1 MSAKKHQNI
10 FQCEKT
16 SKQFSVTSEP
26 LFCTAKMSKQDVN
39 NSITAASLSPELWT
53 ASSNEALQ
61 LFITDNKGTA
71 HPFNPSFTYP
81 IFGDSESVFG
91 FQDLVIFLCFDS
103 VTFLPFLNVK
113 YSNKLNDEDIEIDPK
128 AKLLEFLPES
138 TVFKDE
144 VKWRDLIEEEQKSY
158 EIPGEILAEF
168 SKGDDKYAI
177 YKLNLKS
184 AQGLELHKR
193 LQILVLLFIEA
204 GSYIESEDACWEICV
219 LYDMSNE
226 SLPEIVGFSTVYN
239 YWKYPGFE
247 KFDNG
252 AIEIRKKVSQ
262 FVILPTYQGKGLGG
276 EFYQKLYELWLKD
289 DRIIEIVIE
298 DPNESFDDLRDR
310 NDVVRL
316 VDGKVIDLNELSVE
330 LASDQAWFNKL
341 KTSQKLEKRQLSRL
355 LEMLLLYT
363 LKSHDST
370 NLSKKKIRLF
380 IKRRLYEKNKEA
392 LLTLDQPTR
401 LDKLQTAYDALEQ
414 DYYRIM
420 GPIKLSNKRSA
431 GDAQPSKKIKFS

>member
-1 MSAKKHQNI
+1 
-10 FQCEKT
+10 
-16 SKQFSVTSEP
+16 
-26 LFCTAKMSKQDVN
+26 MSKEGS

-53 ASSNEALQ
+53 TSSNEALQ
-61 LFITDNKGTA
+61 LFITDNKGAA
-71 HPFNPSFTYP
+71 HPFSPSFTYP

-91 FQDLVIFLCFDS
+91 FQELVIFLCFDS

-128 AKLLEFLPES
+128 TKLLQFLPES

-144 VKWRDLIEEEQKSY
+144 VKWRDLIKEEQKDY
-158 EIPGEILAEF
+158 KIPGERVVEF
-168 SKGDDKYAI
+168 SKNGEKYGI
-177 YKLNLKS
+177 YKLDLSTAK
-184 AQGLELHKR
+184 GLELHKR

-204 GSYIESEDACWEICV
+204 GSYIESDDESWEIYV
-219 LYDMSNE
+219 LYNE
-226 SLPEIVGFSTVYN
+226 TNEKLPEVVGFTTVYN

-247 KFDNG
+247 KFDSDQ
-252 AIEIRKKVSQ
+252 IQIRKKISQ
-262 FVILPTYQGKGLGG
+262 FVILPIHQGQNLGG

-289 DRIIEIVIE
+289 EKIIEIVIE

-310 NDVVRL
+310 NDFVRL
-316 VDGKVIDLNELSVE
+316 VDNKLIDLDELSVE
-330 LASDQAWFNKL
+330 LASDKAWFNKL

-355 LEMLLLYT
+355 LEMLLLYK
-363 LKSHDST
+363 LKKHNNN
-370 NLSKKKIRLF
+370 NLSKKKIRLL

-414 DYYRIM
+414 DYYRIV
-420 GPIKLSNKRSA
+420 GPIKLSNKRSSEA
-431 GDAQPSKKIKFS
+431 SQPKSKKAKSG